1 MSLELYGRA
10 VLIENLAG
18 EGLRAGDVGVVV
30 EHYEAR
36 GETPEGYEL
45 EFFSARGE
53 TVAVVSVPATA
64 VRAADSHELLTVRT
78 FRAS

>member
-10 VLIENLAG
+10 VLIEDLPD
-18 EGLRAGDVGVVV
+18 EGLQAADVGVVV

-45 EFFSARGE
+45 EFFPARGE
-53 TVAVVSVPATA
+53 TVAVVSVPWSQRPRFVRPTAT
-64 VRAADSHELLTVRT
+64 S
-78 FRAS
+78 F

>member
-1 MSLELYGRA
+1 MSLELFDRA
-10 VLIENLAG
+10 VLMKDLPA

-36 GETPEGYEL
+36 GDSPEGYEL
-45 EFFSARGE
+45 EFYSARGE
-53 TVAVVSVPATA
+53 TFAVVSVPATA
-64 VRAADSHELLTVRT
+64 IRVAESHELLTVRT

>member
-1 MSLELYGRA
+1 MSLQPFDRA
-10 VLIENLAG
+10 VLVEDLPT

-30 EHYEAR
+30 EHYEAH

-53 TVAVVSVPATA
+53 TVAVVSAPATA
-64 VRAADSHELLTVRT
+64 VRMAERHELLTVRR